1 MDIDKIINIIRE
13 QNLKVGR
20 KLPADLRMGGGG
32 GGTNVL
38 TSQPKVRTMRQI
50 LLDPSGKGDERR
62 FKNDPQTKLDEDM
75 GAGAVSGPTNNVG
88 DGKIAG
94 TVQAGDDPPVDPK
107 KGKKKYIYFKGVRKN
122 WKL

>member
-38 TSQPKVRTMRQI
+38 TSQAKARTIRSM
-50 LLDPSGKGDERR
+50 LTDPSGRRAERR

-94 TVQAGDDPPVDPK
+94 TVQAGDDPPV
-107 KGKKKYIYFKGVRKN
+107 KKKRKPTPIGRYRTRVT
-122 WKL
+122 WTV